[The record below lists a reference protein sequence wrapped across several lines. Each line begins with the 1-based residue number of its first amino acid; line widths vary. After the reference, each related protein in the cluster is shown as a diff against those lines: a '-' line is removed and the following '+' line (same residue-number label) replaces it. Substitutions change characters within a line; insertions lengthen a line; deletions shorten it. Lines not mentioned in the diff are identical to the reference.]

1 MTKTTRILRYL
12 PLSDNVR
19 GSLWLTSMPGRFE
32 KLTVFL
38 AAADAVEATGILCLA
53 TEQEIESKSPEYFH
67 ARRADCLSLP
77 VRDYPIRECH
87 ELCVSGLAHAGFR
100 FGLPQDRAGFARLII
115 EICADLCQGKRMII
129 HCAAGIGRTGLVAHQ
144 VLMAL
149 GTNPSQAHEQVKRAG
164 SGPESDMQKDF
175 CQTPVA
181 LFQRP

>member
-12 PLSDNVR
+12 PLSGNVR

-32 KLTVFL
+32 KLTAFL

-53 TEQEIESKSPEYFH
+53 TEQEIEAKSPEYFH

-77 VRDYPIRECH
+77 VRDYPIPD
-87 ELCVSGLAHAGFR
+87 

-129 HCAAGIGRTGLVAHQ
+129 HCAAGIGRTGLVAQ
-144 VLMAL
+144 QLLMAF
-149 GTNPSQAHEQVKRAG
+149 GANPSQAHEQVKRAG
-164 SGPESDMQKDF
+164 SGPESDLQKDF